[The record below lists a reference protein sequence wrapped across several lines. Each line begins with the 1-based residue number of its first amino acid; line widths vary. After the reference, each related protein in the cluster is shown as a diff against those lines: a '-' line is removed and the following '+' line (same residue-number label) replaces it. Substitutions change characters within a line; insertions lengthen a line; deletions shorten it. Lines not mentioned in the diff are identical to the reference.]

1 MTDCMTQNCGSL
13 VAQKPNLLSRIATR
27 FKTRMQ
33 QRQDRA
39 AFQHLLALDPDILKD
54 IGVSRGDVVWA
65 NNLPIE
71 VNAACALEKEVRH
84 RKPHV

>member
-1 MTDCMTQNCGSL
+1 MTDCMTRDNSAA

-27 FKTRMQ
+27 LKMRRQ

-39 AFQHLLALDPDILKD
+39 AFQHLLALDPGILKD

-71 VNAACALEKEVRH
+71 VNAACALEKEVKH
-84 RKPHV
+84 RRQLV